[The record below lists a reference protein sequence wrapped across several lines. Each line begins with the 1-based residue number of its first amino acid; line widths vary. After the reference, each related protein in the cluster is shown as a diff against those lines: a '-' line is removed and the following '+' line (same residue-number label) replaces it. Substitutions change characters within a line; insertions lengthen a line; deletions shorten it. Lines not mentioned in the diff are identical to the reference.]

1 MDLIAKALQTAF
13 WFFVNGERDEGV
25 DRAGINNLLSA
36 STSQQLQGLLLFSQQ
51 ATSMEMM
58 MFVLVSAVAML
69 INPYAA
75 NPVPNNNLN
84 RIIDLAEKYNKDL
97 NERFFVDDVSYLAD
111 SGCGNN
117 FFCKVNDIL
126 QKHAK
131 NENEKDIV
139 RNLGIFIKE
148 SNMNCKEVLK
158 KVGPSEKE
166 QPLPDL
172 LGNLTK
178 CIQRRNFMGNVTQAA
193 WTREHVSQLKSSQTS
208 FLNMKTSQQTCQLT
222 SEQQN
227 HFKGFC
233 LKTRLL
239 EVFSQQT
246 TSVEMTMLVLV
257 SAVAMLISPCAANP
271 VRNLTL
277 SDSLNSIIDI
287 VEEYNENLTKSF
299 YVEDVTYLVESG
311 CGNNFFCKVHDILQK
326 HPKNGNE
333 KDIVR
338 NLEIFIKKSDM
349 NCKEVL
355 KKVQPSEK
363 EQPLPDLLGNL
374 TKCIQRRN
382 FMGNVAQAA

>member
-36 STSQQLQGLLLFSQQ
+36 STSQQLQGLLLFSQRT
-51 ATSMEMM
+51 TSMEMM

-75 NPVPNNNLN
+75 NPVPNDNLN

-111 SGCGNN
+111 NGCGNN

-131 NENEKDIV
+131 NENERDIV

-158 KVGPSEKE
+158 KVRPSEKE

-193 WTREHVSQLKSSQTS
+193 WTREHVSQLKSSQTG

-222 SEQQN
+222 SEQQI

-299 YVEDVTYLVESG
+299 YVEDVTHLVESG

-333 KDIVR
+333 EDIVR

-355 KKVQPSEK
+355 KKVGPSEK
-363 EQPLPDLLGNL
+363 EQPLPDLLENL
-374 TKCIQRRN
+374 TKCIRRRN